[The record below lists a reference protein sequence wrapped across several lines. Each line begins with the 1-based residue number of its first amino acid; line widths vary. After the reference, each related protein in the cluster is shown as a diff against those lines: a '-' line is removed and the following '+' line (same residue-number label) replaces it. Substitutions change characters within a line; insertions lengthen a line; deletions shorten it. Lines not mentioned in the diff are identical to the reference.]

1 MMLDDVNTV
10 LLRELALD
18 GRRTLRALAAAVGM
32 SEPAVRDRLTN
43 LERAG
48 VVTGYRVVLD
58 PAAVGAG
65 TAAFV
70 ALRFGAGAD
79 VKAAVTAA
87 LEREPCVLEV
97 HEVAGEDCYLVK
109 VRVGSTTE
117 LADALDRIRSIPGM
131 VGTRS
136 TVVLRT
142 LLERPVSAG

>member
-1 MMLDDVNTV
+1 
-10 LLRELALD
+10 
-18 GRRTLRALAAAVGM
+18 
-32 SEPAVRDRLTN
+32 
-43 LERAG
+43 
-48 VVTGYRVVLD
+48 
-58 PAAVGAG
+58 
-65 TAAFV
+65 
-70 ALRFGAGAD
+70 
-79 VKAAVTAA
+79 
-87 LEREPCVLEV
+87 V

>member
-1 MMLDDVNTV
+1 VLDDVNTA
-10 LLRELALD
+10 LLRELARD
-18 GRRTLRALAAAVGM
+18 GRRTVRALAAEVGM

-48 VVTGYRVVLD
+48 VITGYRVVLD
-58 PAAVGAG
+58 PAEVGAG
-65 TAAFV
+65 IAAFV
-70 ALRFGAGAD
+70 ALRFGPGTD
-79 VKAAVTAA
+79 VKTAVTAA

-142 LLERPVSAG
+142 LLERPVDAG